1 MEDTLNIANNRRALP
16 TLTNVFIII
25 GSIMV
30 FVFSIQLMGA
40 AFGNL
45 GATMADSIL
54 QATANPFIG
63 LFIGLLVTAI
73 FQSSSTTTSLVV
85 AAVASNSISLQ
96 SAIPIVMGA
105 NIGTTITSTIVSLGY
120 ITKTTEF
127 RKAISAG
134 VSHDIFNVL
143 IVLILFPL
151 ELKYQFLSS
160 ISSDLSAFLK
170 NGTNQEGLNFGS
182 LLNVFNPITEY
193 TVSVF
198 GSLITLLL
206 SVILLFG
213 TVKVIS
219 KLLYNRLIGSARKS
233 LEKLMFDTKFKSFG
247 WGLLLTSI
255 IQSSSLTTSLIVPL
269 VATGKVQLRKAFQ
282 FILGA
287 NLGTT
292 ITAILAALFKS
303 EAAISLA
310 LAHFLFNFIGV
321 AIFLLIPALNQIP
334 TYLSDK
340 LGYFTLRNRIIGFT
354 YILLTFFLLPFSLI
368 YFSGNS
374 DLEVQAPVP
383 TEQLTQEKLPA
394 DS

>member
-1 MEDTLNIANNRRALP
+1 MEETLNIANNRRTLP
-16 TLTNVFIII
+16 TLTNVFIIF

-30 FVFSIQLMGA
+30 FIFSIQLMGA
-40 AFGNL
+40 AFGTL
-45 GATMADSIL
+45 GAAMADSIL
-54 QATANPFIG
+54 QATSNPFIG

-170 NGTNQEGLNFGS
+170 NGITQEGLNFGS
-182 LLNVFNPITEY
+182 LLNFFNPVTDFILGI
-193 TVSVF
+193 F
-198 GSLITLLL
+198 GSLIGL
-206 SVILLFG
+206 ILAVVMLFG

-219 KLLYNRLIGSARKS
+219 KLLYNRLIGSAKKS

-292 ITAILAALFKS
+292 ITAIIAALFKS

-310 LAHFLFNFIGV
+310 LAHFLLNFIGV
-321 AIFLLIPALNQIP
+321 AIFLLIPALNKIP

-340 LGYFTLRNRIIGFT
+340 LGYYTLKNRIIGFT
-354 YILLTFFLLPFSLI
+354 YIILTFFLLPFSLI
-368 YFSGNS
+368 YFSG
-374 DLEVQAPVP
+374 DTELEVREPIPA
-383 TEQLTQEKLPA
+383 EQLTQEKAQPE
-394 DS
+394 

>member
-1 MEDTLNIANNRRALP
+1 MEDTLNITNNRQTLP
-16 TLTNVFIII
+16 TATNVMIII
-25 GSIMV
+25 GSVLV

-40 AFGNL
+40 AFGTL
-45 GATMADSIL
+45 GGAMAESIL
-54 QATANPFIG
+54 QATSNPFIG

-73 FQSSSTTTSLVV
+73 LQSSSTTTSLVV

-96 SAIPIVMGA
+96 SALPIVMGA

-170 NGTNQEGLNFGS
+170 DSTTQQGSNFGGI
-182 LLNVFNPITEY
+182 LNVLNPATEFILDL
-193 TVSVF
+193 F
-198 GSLITLLL
+198 GSMIGLLL

-219 KLLYNRLIGSARKS
+219 KLLYNRLIGSAKKS

-247 WGLLLTSI
+247 WGLLVTSV

-269 VATGKVQLRKAFQ
+269 VATGKVKLNKAFQ

-292 ITAILAALFKS
+292 ITAIIAALFKS

-310 LAHFLFNFIGV
+310 LAHFLFNLIGV
-321 AIFLLIPALNQIP
+321 AIFLLIPALNRIP
-334 TYLSDK
+334 TFLSDR
-340 LGYFTLRNRIIGFT
+340 LGYLTLRSRIIGFT
-354 YILLTFFLLPFSLI
+354 YIILTFFLLPFSLI
-368 YFSGNS
+368 YFSGDTN
-374 DLEVQAPVP
+374 LEVKEPSAP
-383 TEQLTQEKLPA
+383 EQQLTQEKIQP
-394 DS
+394 

>member
-1 MEDTLNIANNRRALP
+1 MEDTLNITNNRKTLP
-16 TLTNVFIII
+16 TATNVIIII
-25 GSIMV
+25 GSVLV

-40 AFGNL
+40 AFGTL
-45 GATMADSIL
+45 GVSMAESIF
-54 QATANPFIG
+54 QATSNPFIG

-73 FQSSSTTTSLVV
+73 LQSSSTTTSLVV

-105 NIGTTITSTIVSLGY
+105 NIGTTITSTIVSLSY
-120 ITKTTEF
+120 ITKSSEF

-151 ELKYQFLSS
+151 ELEYQFLSS

-170 NGTNQEGLNFGS
+170 DSSVQEGSNFGS
-182 LLNVFNPITEY
+182 VLNIFVPVTEF
-193 TVSVF
+193 VLGLF
-198 GSLITLLL
+198 GSLITLVLAI
-206 SVILLFG
+206 VLLFG

-219 KLLYNRLIGSARKS
+219 KLLYNRLIGSAKKS
-233 LEKLMFDTKFKSFG
+233 MEKLMFDTKFKSFG
-247 WGLLLTSI
+247 WGLLLTSV
-255 IQSSSLTTSLIVPL
+255 IQSSSMTTSLIVPL
-269 VATGKVQLRKAFQ
+269 VATGKVQLNKAFQ

-292 ITAILAALFKS
+292 ITAIIAAIFKS

-310 LAHFLFNFIGV
+310 LAHFLFNLIGV
-321 AIFLLIPALNQIP
+321 ALFLLIPAFNRLP

-340 LGYFTLRNRIIGFT
+340 LGYFTLRSRIIGFT
-354 YILLTFFLLPFSLI
+354 YIILTFFLLPFSLI
-368 YFSGNS
+368 YFSGDTN
-374 DLEVQAPVP
+374 LEVNEPAPAK
-383 TEQLTQEKLPA
+383 QLTLEKNLP

>member
-1 MEDTLNIANNRRALP
+1 MENTLNIANNRRNLS
-16 TLTNVFIII
+16 TLTNVLIII
-25 GSIMV
+25 GSVMV

-45 GATMADSIL
+45 GAAMADSIL

-105 NIGTTITSTIVSLGY
+105 NIGTTITSTIVSLSY

-170 NGTNQEGLNFGS
+170 NGTAQESLNFGS
-182 LLNVFNPITEY
+182 LLNVFNPVTEF
-193 TVSVF
+193 TVGVF

-206 SVILLFG
+206 SVVLLFG

-233 LEKLMFDTKFKSFG
+233 LQNLMFGTKFKSFG
-247 WGLLLTSI
+247 WGLLLTSV

-292 ITAILAALFKS
+292 ITAIIAALFKS
-303 EAAISLA
+303 EAAVSLA

-321 AIFLLIPALNQIP
+321 AIFLLIPTLNQIP

-374 DLEVQAPVP
+374 DLEVQEAVP
-383 TEQLTQEKLPA
+383 AEQLTQEKAAL

>member
-1 MEDTLNIANNRRALP
+1 MEDTLNIADDRRSLP
-16 TLTNVFIII
+16 TLTNVLIIS
-25 GSIMV
+25 SIMV
-30 FVFSIQLMGA
+30 FIFSIQLMGA
-40 AFGNL
+40 AFEAL
-45 GATMADSIL
+45 GTAMADSIL

-120 ITKTTEF
+120 ITKTAAF

-143 IVLILFPL
+143 IVLVLFPL
-151 ELKYQFLSS
+151 ELKYQFLSG

-170 NGTNQEGLNFGS
+170 SGTPTEGLNFGS
-182 LLNVFNPITEY
+182 LLNIFNPVTGFI
-193 TVSVF
+193 VDIF
-198 GSLITLLL
+198 GSLITLIFA
-206 SVILLFG
+206 VVLLFG

-219 KLLYNRLIGSARKS
+219 RLLYHRLIGSARKS

-269 VATGKVQLRKAFQ
+269 VATGKVRLKKAFQ

-292 ITAILAALFKS
+292 ITAIIAALFKS

-321 AIFLLIPALNQIP
+321 AIFLLVPALNQVP

-368 YFSGNS
+368 YFSGNTE
-374 DLEVQAPVP
+374 LEVQEPIP
-383 TEQLTQEKLPA
+383 TKRLTQEKGPLDP
-394 DS
+394 

>member
-1 MEDTLNIANNRRALP
+1 MEDTLNITNNRQTLP
-16 TLTNVFIII
+16 TATNVMIII
-25 GSIMV
+25 GSVLV

-40 AFGNL
+40 AFGTL
-45 GATMADSIL
+45 GGAMAESIL
-54 QATANPFIG
+54 QATSNPFIG

-73 FQSSSTTTSLVV
+73 LQSSSTTTSLVV

-96 SAIPIVMGA
+96 SALPIVMGA

-170 NGTNQEGLNFGS
+170 DSTTQQGSNFGGI
-182 LLNVFNPITEY
+182 LNVLNPATEY
-193 TVSVF
+193 ILDLF
-198 GSLITLLL
+198 GSMIGLLL

-219 KLLYNRLIGSARKS
+219 KLLYNRLIGTAKKS

-247 WGLLLTSI
+247 WGLLVTSV

-269 VATGKVQLRKAFQ
+269 VATGKVKLNKAFQ

-292 ITAILAALFKS
+292 ITAIIAALFKS

-310 LAHFLFNFIGV
+310 LAHFLFNLIGV
-321 AIFLLIPALNQIP
+321 TIFLLIPALNRIP
-334 TYLSDK
+334 TFLSDR
-340 LGYFTLRNRIIGFT
+340 LGYLTLRSRIIGFT
-354 YILLTFFLLPFSLI
+354 YIILTFFLLPFSLI
-368 YFSGNS
+368 YFSGDT
-374 DLEVQAPVP
+374 DLEVNEPST
-383 TEQLTQEKLPA
+383 TEQQLTQEKIHP
-394 DS
+394 